1 MAGKSDDSG
10 RGPGPAVDR
19 LIADAADLLG
29 PVQLVDDLTFS
40 RKATVVRLR
49 VAGGTTMIAKQPR
62 RREMF
67 VRELEA
73 LRLLP
78 PTVRPALL
86 ASSSDL
92 FVIEDLGSGPSL
104 ADLLLGNEANAAEQA
119 LMGWAETLGHALR
132 ATLREGQAAAPE
144 EIPAGVEGLKRLS
157 AQLDVEVGAGVD
169 DDAALI
175 ADTLART
182 GPWLAYCPSDTCPD
196 NNRVSA
202 DGSVRL
208 FDFEGAGWRH
218 AALEAAYCLAPFC
231 TCWCVARLPD
241 GMTERMEEAFL
252 AKLAP
257 PDAVGFRKVV
267 PLAAVSYTLVGFES
281 WFPRFV
287 LEDRPPGP
295 PGVVPS
301 TGRQYVYE
309 QLIAVAALDA
319 ELPALAKL
327 ARDLAARIAWRWP
340 EATAMPLYQA
350 FRPVC

>member
-1 MAGKSDDSG
+1 MAGKSETSG
-10 RGPGPAVDR
+10 RGSGPAVDR
-19 LIADAADLLG
+19 LIADAEEILG

-40 RKATVVRLR
+40 NKATVVRLR
-49 VAGGTTMIAKQPR
+49 VAGGATMIAKQPR
-62 RREMF
+62 HQEMF
-67 VRELEA
+67 LRELEA

-78 PTVRPALL
+78 ATVRPALL
-86 ASSSDL
+86 ASGSGL
-92 FVIEDLGSGPSL
+92 FIIEDLGSGPSL
-104 ADLLLGNEANAAEQA
+104 ADLLLGDEPYAAERA
-119 LMGWAETLGHALR
+119 LVGWAETLGYALR
-132 ATLREGQAAAPE
+132 ATLREGQAAPPE

-157 AQLDVEVGAGVD
+157 AELHVEVGAGVD

-175 ADTLART
+175 AATLARP
-182 GPWLAYCPSDTCPD
+182 GPWLAFCPSDTCPD

-208 FDFEGAGWRH
+208 FDFEGGGWRH

-257 PDAVGFRKVV
+257 PDAVSFRKVV
-267 PLAAVSYTLVGFES
+267 PLAAASYTLVGFES

-287 LEDRPPGP
+287 LENRPPGP

-309 QLIAVAALDA
+309 RLLAVAALDA

-327 ARDLAARIAWRWP
+327 AGDLAARIAWRWP
-340 EATAMPLYQA
+340 EAETMPLYPA